1 MTLKFQVDCKETKT
15 RARTG
20 TIFTDRGN
28 ITTPQFMPV
37 GTKASVKGVFPAELK
52 DMGAT
57 VLLTNA
63 FHLAL
68 RPGVDTVQ
76 KLGGVHKMMAWDR
89 PILTDSGGFQVFS
102 LSKLRKIDEDGVTFR
117 SPLDGSLLR
126 LTPESC
132 VDLQRR
138 LGSDFMMQL
147 DVCPGGNAERAE
159 VEAAVSQSLRWAQ
172 RCIAAHRAAQNN
184 SSHNSQ
190 YQQYLFGIVQG
201 AGFEDLRETSTKE
214 LISMGFDAYAIGGL
228 SVGESKDGMRR
239 ALEVTDQLLPENLPR
254 YLMGVG
260 HPLDLVDAIERGV
273 DLFDCTLPTREGRN
287 SRAYTSAGIVQI
299 RNAVFAND
307 ATSLDPECKG
317 ICCKEYSRGMIKH
330 LFQANE
336 MLGPILMSMHNLR
349 FFLNFMDEARSA
361 IRENAFTQFA
371 EMIRAKFPRKK
382 TSKIK

>member
-1 MTLKFQVDCKETKT
+1 MLKFTVDCKETKT

-20 TIFTDRGN
+20 TITTDRGN
-28 ITTPQFMPV
+28 INTPQFMPV

-68 RPGVDTVQ
+68 RPGVETVQ

-102 LSKLRKIDEDGVTFR
+102 LAKFRTIDEDGVTFR

-172 RCIAAHRAAQNN
+172 RCIDAHRAAEKNNN
-184 SSHNSQ
+184 SP
-190 YQQYLFGIVQG
+190 YQQYLLGIVQG
-201 AGFEDLRETSTKE
+201 AGFEDLRESSVKQLLNME
-214 LISMGFDAYAIGGL
+214 FDAYAIGGL

-299 RNAVFAND
+299 RNAIFADD
-307 ATSLDPECKG
+307 ATPLDPECRG
-317 ICCKEYSRGMIKH
+317 ICCQEYSRGMIKH

-349 FFLNFMDEARSA
+349 FFLNFMDEARRA
-361 IRENAFTQFA
+361 IRANAFTQFA
-371 EMIRAKFPRKK
+371 DSIRMKFKRKK
-382 TSKIK
+382 TSKIIQ

>member
-1 MTLKFQVDCKETKT
+1 MLKFTVDHKETKT

-20 TIFTDRGN
+20 TIVTDRGN
-28 ITTPQFMPV
+28 ISTPQFMPV

-68 RPGVDTVQ
+68 RPGVETVEN
-76 KLGGVHKMMAWDR
+76 LGGVHKMMAWDR

-102 LSKLRKIDEDGVTFR
+102 LAKFRTIDEDGVTFR

-147 DVCPGGNAERAE
+147 DVCPGGNAGREE

-172 RCIAAHRAAQNN
+172 RCIDAHRKSQNSNN
-184 SSHNSQ
+184 SR
-190 YQQYLFGIVQG
+190 YQQYLLGIVQG
-201 AGFEDLRETSTKE
+201 AGFEDLRESSVKE
-214 LISMGFDAYAIGGL
+214 LLNMEFDAYAIGGL

-299 RNAVFAND
+299 RNAIFADD
-307 ATSLDPECKG
+307 ATALDPECRG

-361 IRENAFTQFA
+361 IRANAFTQFA
-371 EMIRAKFPRKK
+371 DTIRMKFKRKK
-382 TSKIK
+382 TSKIIQ